1 MEPMT
6 IQEIIQAVGGRVLG
20 ETPDPALQIPRV
32 ETDSRTIHPG
42 SLFIPLVGERFDGHA
57 YINAAL
63 EGGAAACLTQRE
75 RESYLPGK
83 IYIKVDSTQRALR
96 DLAKY
101 YKSKF
106 PIPIVALTGSVGKTT
121 TKDMVA
127 AVLGERFQVL
137 KTEGNLNNDVG
148 VPMTLL
154 RLNHTHQ
161 IAVLELGMNHAGEI
175 DYLSELAEPDVA
187 LITNIGDS
195 HIEFFGSRENILKAK
210 SEIFHHT
217 KAHCLAVL
225 NGDDPLLRT
234 LAGQLPYTISWCGK
248 GENCQYRATDIES
261 DRRSRM
267 TCQVHTPRGSFPV
280 EIPALGEHM
289 IYPTLMALAVGEHF
303 GLTRQELTDGVLHFA
318 PTKMRMDILH
328 RQDGITILNDTYN
341 ANPQSMRAAVEVL
354 ANTKGE
360 YKVAVLGDMF
370 ELGPLA
376 PALHAGVGEFLGK
389 AGVDCLVAVGTL
401 AKHIYDAAQSAP
413 VPECYYCPSKAEAL
427 DTLKGVVKP
436 NATILVKASRG
447 MAFEELVEY
456 LKGLTQPA
464 PPPEQE

>member
-6 IQEIIQAVGGRVLG
+6 IGEIIQAVGGRVLG
-20 ETPDPALQIPRV
+20 DAPDLSAEIGRV

-63 EGGAAACLTQRE
+63 EGGAAGCLTQRE

-83 IYIKVDSTQRALR
+83 FYIKVDSTQRALR
-96 DLAKY
+96 DLAKH

-106 PIPIVALTGSVGKTT
+106 DIPIVALTGSVGKTT

-127 AVLGERFQVL
+127 AVLGERFKVL

-154 RLNHTHQ
+154 RLNHSYEM
-161 IAVLELGMNHAGEI
+161 AVLELGMNHAGEI
-175 DYLSELAEPDVA
+175 DYLSSIVEPDVA

-210 SEIFHHT
+210 SEIFNHT
-217 KAHCLAVL
+217 KADCFVVL

-234 LAGQLPYTISWCGK
+234 LEGQIPYSICWCGA
-248 GENCQYRATDIES
+248 GEGNRYRATDIES
-261 DRRSRM
+261 DRKSRM
-267 TCQVHTPRGSFPV
+267 TCTVHTPERRL
-280 EIPALGEHM
+280 EIQIPALGEHM
-289 IYPTLMALAVGEHF
+289 IYPTLMAIAVGEHF
-303 GLTRQELTDGVLHFA
+303 GLTEQELSDGVLHFA
-318 PTKMRMDILH
+318 PTKMRMNILH
-328 RQDGITILNDTYN
+328 RQEDITILNDTYN

-354 ANTKGE
+354 SGTKGE

-389 AGVDCLVAVGTL
+389 AGVDCLVAVGNL

-413 VPECYYCPSKAEAL
+413 VPECYYCPNKEEAKQVL
-427 DTLKGVVKP
+427 RQVVKP
-436 NATILVKASRG
+436 HATILVKASRA
-447 MAFEELVEY
+447 MAFEDLVEY
-456 LKGLTQPA
+456 LKSLTRECPC
-464 PPPEQE
+464 PEKK